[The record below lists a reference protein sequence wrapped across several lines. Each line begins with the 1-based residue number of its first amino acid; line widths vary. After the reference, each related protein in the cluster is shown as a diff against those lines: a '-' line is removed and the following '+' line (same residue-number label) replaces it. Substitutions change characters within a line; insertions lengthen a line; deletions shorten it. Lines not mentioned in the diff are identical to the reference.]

1 MDYMRLKAE
10 IRDDPKGLGYAGK
23 SEAQT
28 ADMLNAPGVE
38 SVARGTV
45 SRNTLIGDLAPVVMT
60 LVQQSASSPK
70 AAAWLAI
77 YDRLLAPKETVN
89 LQNGVVQQMFAQI
102 AADGY
107 MTVSQQ
113 ASLLHDPAS
122 RAEWLLG
129 QGSVVTARDVHNART
144 GEW

>member
-10 IRDDPKGLGYAGK
+10 IRDDPKGPGYAGK

-28 ADMLNAPGVE
+28 ADLLNAPGVE
-38 SVARGTV
+38 SVARGLV

-60 LVQQSASSPK
+60 LVQQAASNPK

-77 YDRLLAPKETVN
+77 YDRLLAPKDTVN
-89 LQNGVVQQMFAQI
+89 LQNPVVQQMFAQI

-107 MTVSQQ
+107 MTVGQQ
-113 ASLLHDPAS
+113 ASLLYDMGS
-122 RAEWLLG
+122 RAEWLLR
-129 QGSVVTARDVHNART
+129 QGSVITAQDVHNART